1 MKKQYVLIFLTVL
14 LGLHLS
20 PLDILGQSCSQL
32 GLPENAI
39 ARLCRTD
46 GGVAVDLDYSPD
58 GKTLASVINRQIVL
72 WDIENKK
79 EKLTIND
86 VKGRSVKY
94 SPDGETLVCGDV
106 VYDAISGEP
115 KLLLFGGEGYR
126 NYVVYSP
133 DGKTVLPSE
142 I

>member
-1 MKKQYVLIFLTVL
+1 MKKQYVFIFLTVL

-20 PLDILGQSCSQL
+20 SLDILGQSCSQL

-39 ARLCRTD
+39 ARLCKPD
-46 GGVAVDLDYSPD
+46 GGGAVDLDYSPD
-58 GKTLASVINRQIVL
+58 GKTLASVLPWPRQIVL

-86 VKGRSVKY
+86 VTGRSVKY

-106 VYDAISGEP
+106 VYDAVTGEP
-115 KLLLFGGEGYR
+115 KLLLL
-126 NYVVYSP
+126 
-133 DGKTVLPSE
+133 DGTGIE
-142 I
+142 IM